1 MSYTKKII
9 SLLNINIYQ
18 FFSLSLLFVASSF
31 LEIIGIG
38 LIGSFFSALVNNQ
51 NTIVDRIF
59 SLTSIDSILPFN
71 DRIISLSFI
80 LVVIFFISGSF
91 RIIVTWL
98 ILRFSAMLQVKT
110 QKKLLSNYLSYSF
123 KDFLDENSSEHVQ
136 TILKRVAIFGYGVV
150 QSFFR
155 IIADLTSFVFIIA
168 FLAYLNI
175 FALAL
180 LILCALII
188 FLIYKFL
195 FSKRL
200 IKYGEFAN
208 LAENKIIQNVQEGIL
223 GFKELRVLNK
233 SNFFVNKL
241 EINSLAHANNTVK
254 MNTISTAPR
263 SLVEFFMILFMFL
276 MLSLLANRDSIDFD
290 GFSYLPLFAS
300 FGTASLR
307 IMPMLNNFLYCYSQL
322 KNGKH
327 SVDTI
332 YHSLFEKTTSAIHL
346 KGSLIENFQSINFQD
361 VSYSYEKNKK
371 IISDVNLTINKG
383 EFINLAGASG
393 SGKTTF
399 ISLLM
404 GLLYPKDGII
414 KINGTELNESNSMYW
429 QKNIF
434 YVPQDTFILDSSL
447 ETNVSLLDTLT
458 KNDSKRIEDS
468 LAKSNLIDK
477 EASLRLGEGGKTISG
492 GQRQRVAL
500 ARMFYFDRDFL
511 VIDEATSALDKN
523 TEKKILNE
531 LLALKGKKTIIGI
544 SHSNLFEE
552 IADKTY
558 KINDGKLNLINRE
571 NYEN

>member
-1 MSYTKKII
+1 MSYSKKII

-18 FFSLSLLFVASSF
+18 FVGLSLLFLASSF

-38 LIGSFFSALVNNQ
+38 LIGAFFSVLVDNNS
-51 NTIVDRIF
+51 TFIDRMF
-59 SLTSIDSILPFN
+59 SMSFINSILPFN
-71 DRIISLSFI
+71 DKILSLSFL

-98 ILRFSAMLQVKT
+98 ILRFSAMIQVKT
-110 QKKLLSNYLSYSF
+110 QKKLLSNYLNYSF

-150 QSFFR
+150 QSFFK
-155 IIADLTSFVFIIA
+155 IIADSISFIFIIS

-175 FALAL
+175 YALSI
-180 LILCALII
+180 LILCGLII

-195 FSKRL
+195 FSNRL
-200 IKYGEFAN
+200 IKYGELAN
-208 LAENKIIQNVQEGIL
+208 LAENKIVQNVQEGIL

-233 SNFFVNKL
+233 SNFFVNNL
-241 EINSLAHANNTVK
+241 EINALVHANNSVK

-276 MLSLLANRDSIDFD
+276 LLSFLTGKDSVDFD
-290 GFSYLPLFAS
+290 GFSYLPIFAS

-327 SVDTI
+327 SIDTI
-332 YHSLFEKTTSAIHL
+332 YHSLFEKTTPAIHL
-346 KGSLIENFQSINFQD
+346 EGSSIEIFQSINFQD

-371 IISDVNLTINKG
+371 IIEDVNLTINKG
-383 EFINLAGASG
+383 DFVNLAGASG

-404 GLLYPKDGII
+404 GLLFPKDGKI
-414 KINGTELNESNSMYW
+414 KVNGTELNESNSMYW

-434 YVPQDTFILDSSL
+434 YLPQDTFILDSSL
-447 ETNVSLLDTLT
+447 ETNISLLDTLT
-458 KNDSKRIEDS
+458 KNDSKKIEDS

-558 KINDGKLNLINRE
+558 NINDGKLNLINRE